1 MVVRNE
7 QQALTV
13 AVEMEK
19 RVIRIYERAL
29 MIADDLQVKQGIRD
43 IIQEENEHLQ
53 RFYEMKAACPALSEQ
68 EDRLLI
74 QAISAEILFPGGV
87 MELERATGLDTL
99 EGLYRFAAESEY
111 DAMIKFADYA
121 DKCES
126 QDVRE
131 AFLSIAREEAV
142 HYARLKEKVDEAAA
156 SAANVEGRK
165 PPRAWG
171 GFSFAGDR
179 LWITC
184 ASPAPQKNLPDAPN
198 MPGRFCHA

>member
-126 QDVRE
+126 PDVRE

-142 HYARLKEKVDEAAA
+142 HYARLKEKVDEAAT
-156 SAANVEGRK
+156 SAANV
-165 PPRAWG
+165 
-171 GFSFAGDR
+171 
-179 LWITC
+179 
-184 ASPAPQKNLPDAPN
+184 
-198 MPGRFCHA
+198 

>member
-1 MVVRNE
+1 MIVRNE
-7 QQALTV
+7 QQALAM

-19 RVIRIYERAL
+19 RAIRVYERAL
-29 MIADDLQVKQGIRD
+29 TLTDDPEVVGGIRE
-43 IIQEENEHLQ
+43 ILQEEQQHLC
-53 RFYEMKAACPALSEQ
+53 RFNAMKKACRALPAR
-68 EDRLLI
+68 EDKLLI
-74 QAISAEILFPGGV
+74 QAISAELLFPGGV
-87 MELERATGLDTL
+87 MEMERAKGLDTL

-156 SAANVEGRK
+156 R
-165 PPRAWG
+165 
-171 GFSFAGDR
+171 
-179 LWITC
+179 T
-184 ASPAPQKNLPDAPN
+184 ASV
-198 MPGRFCHA
+198 

>member
-7 QQALTV
+7 QQALAM

-19 RVIRIYERAL
+19 RAIRIYERAL
-29 MIADDLQVKQGIRD
+29 TLTDEPEVIGGIRE
-43 IIQEENEHLQ
+43 ILQEEQQHLC
-53 RFYEMKAACPALSEQ
+53 RFNAMKMACPALPVK

-74 QAISAEILFPGGV
+74 QAISAELLFPGGV
-87 MELERATGLDTL
+87 MEMERAKGLDTL

-131 AFLSIAREEAV
+131 AFLPIAREEAV

-156 SAANVEGRK
+156 SAANV
-165 PPRAWG
+165 
-171 GFSFAGDR
+171 
-179 LWITC
+179 
-184 ASPAPQKNLPDAPN
+184 
-198 MPGRFCHA
+198 

>member
-87 MELERATGLDTL
+87 MELERATGLYTL
-99 EGLYRFAAESEY
+99 EGLYRFAAES
-111 DAMIKFADYA
+111 
-121 DKCES
+121 
-126 QDVRE
+126 
-131 AFLSIAREEAV
+131 
-142 HYARLKEKVDEAAA
+142 
-156 SAANVEGRK
+156 
-165 PPRAWG
+165 
-171 GFSFAGDR
+171 
-179 LWITC
+179 
-184 ASPAPQKNLPDAPN
+184 
-198 MPGRFCHA
+198 

>member
-7 QQALTV
+7 QQALAM

-19 RVIRIYERAL
+19 RAIRIYERAL
-29 MIADDLQVKQGIRD
+29 TLTDDPAVIGGIRD
-43 IIQEENEHLQ
+43 ILTEEHQHLC
-53 RFYEMKAACPALSEQ
+53 RFNAMKMACPALPVK

-74 QAISAEILFPGGV
+74 QAISAELLFPGGV
-87 MELERATGLDTL
+87 MEMERAKGLDTL

-131 AFLSIAREEAV
+131 VFLSIAREEAV

-156 SAANVEGRK
+156 RTAN
-165 PPRAWG
+165 A
-171 GFSFAGDR
+171 
-179 LWITC
+179 
-184 ASPAPQKNLPDAPN
+184 
-198 MPGRFCHA
+198 

>member
-1 MVVRNE
+1 MIVRNE
-7 QQALTV
+7 QQALAM

-19 RVIRIYERAL
+19 RAIRVYERAL
-29 MIADDLQVKQGIRD
+29 TLTDDPAVVGGIRE
-43 IIQEENEHLQ
+43 ILQEEQQHLC
-53 RFYEMKAACPALSEQ
+53 RFNAMKMACPALPVK

-74 QAISAEILFPGGV
+74 QAISAELLFPGGV
-87 MELERATGLDTL
+87 MEMERAKGLDTL

-142 HYARLKEKVDEAAA
+142 HYARLKEKVDEFAA
-156 SAANVEGRK
+156 SAG
-165 PPRAWG
+165 
-171 GFSFAGDR
+171 
-179 LWITC
+179 
-184 ASPAPQKNLPDAPN
+184 
-198 MPGRFCHA
+198 

>member
-1 MVVRNE
+1 MIVRNE
-7 QQALTV
+7 QQALAM

-19 RVIRIYERAL
+19 RAIRVYERAL
-29 MIADDLQVKQGIRD
+29 TLTDDPAVVGGIRE
-43 IIQEENEHLQ
+43 ILQEEQQHLC
-53 RFYEMKAACPALSEQ
+53 RFNAMKMACRALPAR
-68 EDRLLI
+68 EDKLLI
-74 QAISAEILFPGGV
+74 QAISAELLFPGGV
-87 MELERATGLDTL
+87 MEMERAKGLDTL

-156 SAANVEGRK
+156 R
-165 PPRAWG
+165 
-171 GFSFAGDR
+171 
-179 LWITC
+179 T
-184 ASPAPQKNLPDAPN
+184 ASV
-198 MPGRFCHA
+198 

>member
-1 MVVRNE
+1 MIVRNE
-7 QQALTV
+7 QQALAM

-19 RVIRIYERAL
+19 RAIRVYERAL
-29 MIADDLQVKQGIRD
+29 TLTDDPAVVGGIRE
-43 IIQEENEHLQ
+43 ILQEEQQHLC
-53 RFYEMKAACPALSEQ
+53 RFNAMKMACPALPVK

-74 QAISAEILFPGGV
+74 QAISAELLFPGGV
-87 MELERATGLDTL
+87 MEMERAKGLDTL

-131 AFLSIAREEAV
+131 AFLSIAREAAV

-156 SAANVEGRK
+156 R
-165 PPRAWG
+165 
-171 GFSFAGDR
+171 
-179 LWITC
+179 T
-184 ASPAPQKNLPDAPN
+184 ASV
-198 MPGRFCHA
+198 

>member
-29 MIADDLQVKQGIRD
+29 MIADDSQVKQGIRD
-43 IIQEENEHLQ
+43 IIQEENEHLL

-142 HYARLKEKVDEAAA
+142 HYARLKEKVDEASA
-156 SAANVEGRK
+156 SAAN
-165 PPRAWG
+165 A
-171 GFSFAGDR
+171 
-179 LWITC
+179 
-184 ASPAPQKNLPDAPN
+184 
-198 MPGRFCHA
+198 

>member
-1 MVVRNE
+1 MIVRNE
-7 QQALTV
+7 QQALAM

-19 RVIRIYERAL
+19 RAVRIYERAL
-29 MIADDLQVKQGIRD
+29 TLTDDPAVIGGIRN
-43 IIQEENEHLQ
+43 ILQEEQQHLC
-53 RFYEMKAACPALSEQ
+53 RFNAMKKACRALPVQ

-74 QAISAEILFPGGV
+74 QAISAELLFPGGV
-87 MELERATGLDTL
+87 MEMERAKGLDTL

-142 HYARLKEKVDEAAA
+142 HYARLKEKVDEAAT
-156 SAANVEGRK
+156 SAANV
-165 PPRAWG
+165 
-171 GFSFAGDR
+171 
-179 LWITC
+179 
-184 ASPAPQKNLPDAPN
+184 
-198 MPGRFCHA
+198 